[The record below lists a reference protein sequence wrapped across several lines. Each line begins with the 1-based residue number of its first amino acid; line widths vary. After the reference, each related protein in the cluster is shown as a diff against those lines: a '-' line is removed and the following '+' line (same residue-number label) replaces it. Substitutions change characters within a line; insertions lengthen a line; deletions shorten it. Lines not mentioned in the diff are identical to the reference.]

1 MLLFSPLVL
10 SDSLQP
16 HELQHAR
23 LPCSSPSHRVCSYS
37 WPLSRWCHPTI
48 SSSVVSSLPAFSL
61 SQHQGS
67 FPMSWLF
74 TSGGQSI
81 GASASATVL
90 AMNIQGS
97 FPLGLTGWI
106 SLESKG
112 LSRESSLAP
121 QFDGISSSVLSLFYC
136 TALTSVHDYWKN
148 HSFDYVDLCRQNNVS
163 AF

>member
-1 MLLFSPLVL
+1 MTIESVMPSNHLILCRLFS
-10 SDSLQP
+10 SCLQ
-16 HELQHAR
+16 
-23 LPCSSPSHRVCSYS
+23 SF
-37 WPLSRWCHPTI
+37 
-48 SSSVVSSLPAFSL
+48 PAS
-61 SQHQGS
+61 GS

-81 GASASATVL
+81 GPSASATVL

-163 AF
+163 PF